1 MKSNYDILSPFL
13 SEERRNRFESVLK
26 HRTRHLS
33 VVLENVYQSRNA
45 SAVMRSCDGF
55 GIQDVHLI
63 EDINP
68 WVFNRGV
75 SKGTPT
81 WLTLHRYRGAQD
93 PTTACLKRLREKG
106 YRIVVTSPHV
116 DGYEIQD
123 LPVNQPVALVMGT
136 EWKGASERMLNA
148 ADDHVRIPMRGFAES
163 LNISVAAAVGLH
175 NLTNR
180 IRSELT
186 PEIWG
191 LDKHEKA
198 ELRDEW
204 AAKSVRGADAI
215 LRRHGVEDLKN

>member
-1 MKSNYDILSPFL
+1 MKSIYEILSPFL
-13 SEERRNRFESVLK
+13 TEERRNRFDSVLK
-26 HRTRHLS
+26 HRTRHVT

-68 WVFNRGV
+68 WVFNRDV

-81 WLTLHRYRGAQD
+81 WLTLHRYRGTRD
-93 PTTACLKRLREKG
+93 PTNACLKRLRENG
-106 YRIVVTSPHV
+106 YRIVVTSPHAE
-116 DGYEIQD
+116 GYEIQE
-123 LPVNQPVALVMGT
+123 LPVNQPVAMVMGT
-136 EWKGASERMLNA
+136 EWKGVSEHMLSA

-163 LNISVAAAVGLH
+163 LNISVAAAIGLH

-180 IRSELT
+180 MRSELT
-186 PEIWG
+186 PGTWG
-191 LDKHEKA
+191 LSEQEKA

-204 AAKSVRGADAI
+204 AFKSVRRADAI
-215 LRRHGVEDLKN
+215 LRRHGVEDLKK